1 MTPARDLC
9 QDRGF
14 LLGDGLF
21 ETVRLY
27 RGRPFRLGQHLA
39 RLEESANRI
48 RLRVPAGLERRV
60 ERALAAANCAGDGS
74 LRITLTRGPGSGL
87 LPPDPPGEPTL
98 RIEARPFGPGSP
110 AFADGFGGGH
120 ESGLEAR
127 ILGRVDETALT
138 AGMKGIGYLE
148 RITALLLAREAG
160 AQEALL
166 RNAIGRVVAGS
177 ASNLFLVRD
186 GALWTPRVDDGVLP
200 GITRQVVLELA
211 GELGL
216 GVEMRAPEQVE
227 LLCAEEIFLTSSLR
241 ELAPVV
247 GVEGRRIGAGRPGP
261 VFHALRTAFRDRVA
275 RELGSGEDPG
285 SGSPGASPGR

>member
-1 MTPARDLC
+1 
-9 QDRGF
+9 
-14 LLGDGLF
+14 
-21 ETVRLY
+21 
-27 RGRPFRLGQHLA
+27 
-39 RLEESANRI
+39 
-48 RLRVPAGLERRV
+48 
-60 ERALAAANCAGDGS
+60 
-74 LRITLTRGPGSGL
+74 
-87 LPPDPPGEPTL
+87 
-98 RIEARPFGPGSP
+98 
-110 AFADGFGGGH
+110 
-120 ESGLEAR
+120 
-127 ILGRVDETALT
+127 
-138 AGMKGIGYLE
+138 
-148 RITALLLAREAG
+148 
-160 AQEALL
+160 
-166 RNAIGRVVAGS
+166 VAGS